1 MIRKK
6 NLIVVCGPTASGK
19 TALGVQIAL
28 NLNGEIISAD
38 SRQVYKGMDI
48 GTGKDLFE
56 YKTSQGYVPFHLIDI
71 SDPMDIYT
79 LYHYIK
85 DFSAAFNQIQSRNR
99 VPVLVGGT
107 GLYIE
112 AVLKGYN
119 IPNIPEN
126 TQLRAEL
133 INEEKNELAKRLL
146 ELNPAI
152 YKKTD
157 LSSKKRIIRGIE
169 VALSADK
176 ISFESTSSRITDPLV
191 LCTRWDRVKLKKRIE
206 IRLKERLKQGMIEEV
221 KSLLSSGISAE
232 RFALFGMEYKHAAR
246 YINGEV
252 DYGTMVDDLL
262 HSIFQLSK
270 RQQTWFRGM
279 EKRGI
284 KIFWIDESN
293 LQDALNVIDKN
304 YLVTG

>member
-6 NLIVVCGPTASGK
+6 DLIVVCGPTASGK

-56 YKTSQGYVPFHLIDI
+56 YKTSQGDVPFHLIDI
-71 SDPMDIYT
+71 SYPMDIYT

-85 DFSAAFNQIQSRNR
+85 DFFAAFHQIQNRNR

-133 INEEKNELAKRLL
+133 IDEEKNVLAKKLL
-146 ELNPAI
+146 ELSPGI
-152 YKKTD
+152 YEKTD

-176 ISFESTSSRITDPLV
+176 ISFESTSSRIDPLV
-191 LCTRWDRVKLKKRIE
+191 LCTRWDRDKLKKRIE
-206 IRLKERLKQGMIEEV
+206 IRLKERLKQGMVEEV
-221 KSLLSSGISAE
+221 KNLLSSGIPAE

-252 DYGTMVDDLL
+252 NYATMVNDLL
-262 HSIFQLSK
+262 HSIYQLSK

-293 LQDALNVIDKN
+293 LQDALNAIDKN
-304 YLVTG
+304 YLVTR